1 MGDRMLTSRQF
12 AKMIGVSQATVSR
25 ALNGRESVAEETRR
39 YIEQKAEEYGFVLN
53 SQARSLRT
61 QHTGNVGVLF
71 PLSFDSL
78 SRNLMF
84 THIYDNLQRELLE
97 RGFDIMVVGDY
108 GSSPGGAFERVV
120 KSRKVDALINLR
132 PQLLSQEIELIER
145 NSIPFVSLHSA
156 RQGGSAF
163 HQLILDEE
171 SAGEQVGR
179 LLGRSAGDRFVY
191 IAVDDKPPR
200 EESRLRGFVKGLAVC
215 GVRLETENVI
225 VCPLSMSAA
234 RERTLEHAHLFTQG
248 RASVFV
254 YNDMMALGVL
264 NALTELGV
272 RVPEQV
278 QLASVDDIPLASWL
292 SPGLT
297 TMRTPVERMVREG
310 CDLLI
315 RLMNGEEIAPATA
328 MYTPQLVLRET
339 TRGGGQEEIKP

>member
-1 MGDRMLTSRQF
+1 MLTSRQF
-12 AKMIGVSQATVSR
+12 AELIGVSQATVSR
-25 ALNGRESVAEETRR
+25 ALNGQTSVAEETRR
-39 YIEQKAEEYGFVLN
+39 YVERKAQEYGFVLN

-61 QHTGNVGVLF
+61 HQTGNIGVLF

-84 THIYDNLQRELLE
+84 THIYDNLQRELLS

-108 GSSPGGAFERVV
+108 GASPGGAFERVV
-120 KSRKVDALINLR
+120 KGRKVDALINLR
-132 PQLLSQEIELIER
+132 PQLLPQEIELIER
-145 NSIPFVSLHSA
+145 NRIPFVSLHSA
-156 RQGGSAF
+156 RQGGTAF
-163 HQLILDEE
+163 HQLILDEH
-171 SAGEQVGR
+171 SAGEQVGH
-179 LLGRSAGDRFVY
+179 LLGRSAGDRFIY
-191 IAVDDKPPR
+191 IAVDDKPPQ
-200 EESRLRGFVKGLAVC
+200 EESRLRGFMEGLASC
-215 GVRLETENVI
+215 AQTLRPEHVI

-234 RERTLEHAHLFTQG
+234 RELTLANAHLFTEG

-264 NALTELGV
+264 DALGELGV

-297 TMRTPVERMVREG
+297 TMRTPVERMVSDG

-315 RLMNGEEIAPATA
+315 RLIRGEAIAPATA
-328 MYTPQLVLRET
+328 LYTPQLVTRGT
-339 TRGGGQEEIKP
+339 TRAL

>member
-1 MGDRMLTSRQF
+1 MLTSRQF
-12 AKMIGVSQATVSR
+12 AQMIGVSQATVSR
-25 ALNGRESVAEETRR
+25 ALNGRDSVAEETRR

-61 QHTGNVGVLF
+61 QHTGNIGVLF
-71 PLSFDSL
+71 PLWFDSL
-78 SRNLMF
+78 SRNLMV
-84 THIYDNLQRELLE
+84 THIYDNLQRELLG

-108 GSSPGGAFERVV
+108 GASPGGAFERVV

-132 PQLLSQEIELIER
+132 PQLLPQEIALIEQ

-179 LLGRSAGDRFVY
+179 LLGQAAGDRFIY
-191 IAVDDKPPR
+191 IAVDDKPPK
-200 EESRLRGFVKGLAVC
+200 EESRLRGFVKGLAAC
-215 GVRLETENVI
+215 GQKLNEEDI
-225 VCPLSMSAA
+225 IICPLSMSAA
-234 RERTLEHAHLFTQG
+234 REKTLEHARLFTSS

-264 NALTELGV
+264 NALSELGV

-297 TMRTPVERMVREG
+297 TMRPPVDKMVCDG

-315 RLMNGEEIAPATA
+315 RLIRGEEIAPATA
-328 MYTPQLVLRET
+328 LYTPQMVTRET
-339 TRGGGQEEIKP
+339 TRRAPG